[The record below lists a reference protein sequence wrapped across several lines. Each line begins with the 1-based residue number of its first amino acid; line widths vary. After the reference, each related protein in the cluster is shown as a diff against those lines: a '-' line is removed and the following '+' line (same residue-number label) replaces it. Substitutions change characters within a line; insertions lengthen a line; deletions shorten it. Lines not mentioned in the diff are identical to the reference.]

1 MSDAETAEALAMC
14 DAQFHPHALAA
25 LKHHSEKT
33 GQDWHLTA
41 VQKCEQKAST
51 CDRQRSWL

>member
-1 MSDAETAEALAMC
+1 MSASDAETAEALAMC

-41 VQKCEQKAST
+41 VQKCEQQVLGSEK
-51 CDRQRSWL
+51 RKK